1 MLKKQQ
7 GHTITG
13 GIGVVA
19 TKAGKFKT
27 VLAAV
32 VITGVLSLTAYI
44 FYVRSLPAPAP
55 PPVPMQ
61 GSEKPLAQIDD
72 SEPLP
77 LGSVLGCNSPAPPLV
92 SISVGQSS
100 AETDTPD
107 LSTPAATVYSVLSL
121 IDQAA
126 TDKLAPCLFKET
138 GDAVSSLYPRYLGPP
153 VGLGEVIE
161 DGQSAKVVWDATVHT
176 EFSLRGRHW
185 PPGETIPLTAR
196 LVRVEGLWKLLQ
208 LHEGDRDGPPSHN
221 VSTK

>member
-1 MLKKQQ
+1 MIKKQQ
-7 GHTITG
+7 GNTIPARIG
-13 GIGVVA
+13 GV
-19 TKAGKFKT
+19 KT
-27 VLAAV
+27 LLAV
-32 VITGVLSLTAYI
+32 VVIASIFSMTAY
-44 FYVRSLPAPAP
+44 VCCTRSLPAP
-55 PPVPMQ
+55 MQ
-61 GSEKPLAQIDD
+61 PLRLIPNEDGKPLAQVDK
-72 SEPLP
+72 EPLV
-77 LGSVLGCNSPAPPLV
+77 LGSLLGCNSPAPPPA
-92 SISVGQSS
+92 SISVGRSS
-100 AETDTPD
+100 EETNAPD

-138 GDAVSSLYPRYLGPP
+138 RDAVSSLYPRYLGPP

-196 LVRVEGLWKLLQ
+196 LVQVEGLWKLLQ